1 MQSWHLRLLKRQS
14 NISGKFEKYLDPS
27 SLEPSHSPPLVTTLT
42 SAELRLVSA
51 ITNEEVRMSLF
62 PFTPMEIHS
71 SGCMRFD
78 WSMPHFSCISLCCCC
93 CFFVLFI
100 LHHTHFTPTMSLLS
114 SPRQCGRDAEN
125 FDRFFTRHLPTLTP
139 PDQELIA
146 NLDQDEFQGFSFVNP
161 EYSNTTHWL
170 CLKSLGCIRNLPRF
184 TLQAEKRKSYHIM
197 YPGCIKEGLTQRNI
211 LEYVLIYCL
220 SKSLRH
226 EI

>member
-1 MQSWHLRLLKRQS
+1 MSLFFNVMQSWHLRLLKRQS

-93 CFFVLFI
+93 CFLF
-100 LHHTHFTPTMSLLS
+100 S
-114 SPRQCGRDAEN
+114 SS
-125 FDRFFTRHLPTLTP
+125 FITLTSP
-139 PDQELIA
+139 PPCLSFPLHGSVGVTQRTLIA
-146 NLDQDEFQGFSFVNP
+146 FSHATSQRWP
-161 EYSNTTHWL
+161 PQ
-170 CLKSLGCIRNLPRF
+170 IR
-184 TLQAEKRKSYHIM
+184 S
-197 YPGCIKEGLTQRNI
+197 
-211 LEYVLIYCL
+211 
-220 SKSLRH
+220 
-226 EI
+226 